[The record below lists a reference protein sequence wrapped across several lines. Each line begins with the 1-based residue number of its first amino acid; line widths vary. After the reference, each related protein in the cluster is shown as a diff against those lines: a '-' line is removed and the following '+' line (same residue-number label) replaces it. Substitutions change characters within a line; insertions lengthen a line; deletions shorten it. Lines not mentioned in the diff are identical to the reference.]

1 MVPILRAGGK
11 PSSQVENLNARI
23 KAWWVMVALIG
34 VAFMVGKAG
43 VIALFAFIS
52 FGCLREFLTLTDTK
66 RGDHYALAA
75 AFFIVLP
82 FQYYLVWIEWYG
94 LFSIF
99 IPVYVFLLLPIVTAL
114 RGDTSNYMVRIAEV
128 QWGVMICV
136 FCISHVPALLIFQ
149 VEGFEGR
156 ELLLIGFLVAVVQS
170 SDVLQY
176 VWGKLIGRTK
186 IAPSLSP
193 SKTVEGFLGGIASAT
208 AIGAAL
214 WVDHALHPAAGRC
227 VGFRDHRD
235 GFLRGPRHVGD
246 QAGPRHQGLGTPDR
260 GPRRHDGSP
269 GFGGVLGSDLLSSG
283 SILVGAVIEAI
294 RRLARRGA
302 VHVLF
307 AFLAMGG
314 WAVLANVGHPL
325 AERIVAG
332 VVQGAMSACLTFFL
346 KTVIDALAKRLTGR
360 TAFWLPPLVA
370 CFGSAMILVAVHRLN
385 GTPEILKT
393 IAVPLLVSTSYAAL
407 YSYSIFRK
415 RVGWQAT

>member
-1 MVPILRAGGK
+1 
-11 PSSQVENLNARI
+11 
-23 KAWWVMVALIG
+23 
-34 VAFMVGKAG
+34 
-43 VIALFAFIS
+43 
-52 FGCLREFLTLTDTK
+52 
-66 RGDHYALAA
+66 
-75 AFFIVLP
+75 
-82 FQYYLVWIEWYG
+82 
-94 LFSIF
+94 
-99 IPVYVFLLLPIVTAL
+99 
-114 RGDTSNYMVRIAEV
+114 
-128 QWGVMICV
+128 
-136 FCISHVPALLIFQ
+136 
-149 VEGFEGR
+149 
-156 ELLLIGFLVAVVQS
+156 
-170 SDVLQY
+170 
-176 VWGKLIGRTK
+176 
-186 IAPSLSP
+186 
-193 SKTVEGFLGGIASAT
+193 
-208 AIGAAL
+208 
-214 WVDHALHPAAGRC
+214 
-227 VGFRDHRD
+227 
-235 GFLRGPRHVGD
+235 
-246 QAGPRHQGLGTPDR
+246 
-260 GPRRHDGSP
+260 
-269 GFGGVLGSDLLSSG
+269 
-283 SILVGAVIEAI
+283 VGAVIEAI